1 VPGPSTRDAYKIS
14 RIYKK
19 LARRP
24 CCEKSLCP
32 SAALRRECCGGKTYA
47 HFAYALLLASIVLI
61 LIRPG

>member
-1 VPGPSTRDAYKIS
+1 VPGSRTRDAYKIK
-14 RIYKK
+14 RIYRK

-24 CCEKSLCP
+24 CCERSRFL